1 MKLIAKEKA
10 FENEKKE
17 LVTYFQ
23 NYLVAELN
31 GTTFTIPI
39 KATFKQDNKI
49 LLALANKGD
58 KQ

>member
-31 GTTFTIPI
+31 GTQFTIPI

-49 LLALANKGD
+49 LLALASKGD
-58 KQ
+58 KE